1 MNEKNDTLKE
11 YLDKIAVR
19 QGNNTDVFVLKFT
32 DCNTVMSTTRRYL
45 ESPAFKKVLDYEI
58 VDYKYPYKDSVSSTL
73 TILLVLKGTV

>member
-11 YLDKIAVR
+11 YLDKITVY

-32 DCNTVMSTTRRYL
+32 DCNTTMSTTRRYL

-58 VDYKYPYKDSVSSTL
+58 VDYKCPYKDPVSSTT
-73 TILLVLKGTV
+73 TILLVLKGAL